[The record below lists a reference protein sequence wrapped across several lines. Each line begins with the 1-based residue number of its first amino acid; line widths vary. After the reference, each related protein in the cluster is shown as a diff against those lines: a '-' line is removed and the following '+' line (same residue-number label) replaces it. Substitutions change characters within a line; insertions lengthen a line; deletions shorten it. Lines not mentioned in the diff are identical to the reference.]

1 MRDGHPSLDLLSR
14 RVRSRRGLCDGGGT
28 RAVFR
33 EELSSRLRALLP
45 RVCGGLCVLSLA
57 REKIRR
63 SAGAARRLL
72 FRRGR
77 SRRIPHVC
85 SVLRSV
91 RGDARRARRAA
102 SRDRAV
108 ALRRGALRRPSLC
121 GARDEGGERAQ
132 LRAPSRAHP
141 QHTAVRQA
149 GHVLRDDGRGRG
161 AGTFIFLYGARLFRA
176 RHPRGRADGCVA
188 RFKFAACRRH
198 LVYMRGAHSGCG
210 GRGGRTRRR
219 NALF

>member
-1 MRDGHPSLDLLSR
+1 MRDGHPSLDLFSR

-33 EELSSRLRALLP
+33 EELPSRLRALLP

-57 REKIRR
+57 RKKIRR
-63 SAGAARRLL
+63 AAGAARRLL
-72 FRRGR
+72 FRRGKHC
-77 SRRIPHVC
+77 RIPHVC

-141 QHTAVRQA
+141 HHTSVRQA

-161 AGTFIFLYGARLFRA
+161 ARASLFLYWSRLFRT
-176 RHPRGRADGCVA
+176 RHPRGGADGCVA
-188 RFKFAACRRH
+188 RFKLAACGRH
-198 LVYMRGAHSGCG
+198 LVFMRGAHSGRGGGG
-210 GRGGRTRRR
+210 GRARRR